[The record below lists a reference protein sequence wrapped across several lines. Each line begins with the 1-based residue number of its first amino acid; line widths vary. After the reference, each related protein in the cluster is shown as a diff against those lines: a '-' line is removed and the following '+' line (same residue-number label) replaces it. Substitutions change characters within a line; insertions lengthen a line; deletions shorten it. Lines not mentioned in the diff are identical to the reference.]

1 MAGPLEGTRII
12 DLGGIGPGPFAGM
25 LLADLGAE
33 VIRIARPGA
42 AEQLPVLQRGKTT
55 LEIDLKTAR
64 GRDVV
69 LDLVTTSDACFE
81 GFRPGV
87 AERIGIGPK
96 DVAARNPR
104 IIYGR
109 VTGWGQE
116 GPLAASAGHDLNY
129 IALTGVL
136 GMTGRRGGV
145 PAIPQNLLGDYAGGS
160 MLLVIGLLA
169 ALLETRSSGQGQVVD
184 AAMVDGAALLATLQY
199 GMHAA
204 GQLGPRGTNILDSGA
219 PFYDAYETADG
230 GYIALAAIEPQFYA
244 EMVRVLGLEPD
255 RFGRQMDTS
264 RWQELKPIVAAAVRK
279 RTRAAWEAAFAGV
292 DACFAPVLG
301 FDEAPRH
308 PHARA
313 RGAFLDRDGI
323 IQPAPAPRFS
333 RTPTAVQ
340 PTQPPERQVSAL
352 LAPLGYA
359 EQDLDDLRSSGVLR

>member
-1 MAGPLEGTRII
+1 MGGPLEGTRII
-12 DLGGIGPGPFAGM
+12 DLGGVGPGPFAGM

-33 VIRIARPGA
+33 VIRIVRPGTVD
-42 AEQLPVLQRGKTT
+42 QLPVLRRGKTT

-64 GRDVV
+64 GRDIV
-69 LDLVTTSDACFE
+69 LDLTATADACFE

-96 DVAARNPR
+96 DVTARNPR
-104 IIYGR
+104 IVYGR

-136 GMTGRRGGV
+136 GMTGRRGGP

-169 ALLETRSSGQGQVVD
+169 ALLEAQTSGQGQVVD

-199 GMHAA
+199 GMLAA

-219 PFYDAYETADG
+219 HFYDAYETADG

-244 EMVRVLGLEPD
+244 EMVRVLGLDAD
-255 RFGRQMDTS
+255 RFGRQMDAS
-264 RWQELKPIVAAAVRK
+264 RWQDLKPVVAAAVRS
-279 RTRAAWEAAFAGV
+279 RTRAEWEAAFAGV
-292 DACFAPVLG
+292 DACFAPVLD
-301 FDEAPRH
+301 FEEAPRH
-308 PHARA
+308 PHAVA
-313 RGAFLDRDGI
+313 RGSFLERDNI

-333 RTPTAVQ
+333 RTSAAVL
-340 PTQPPERQVSAL
+340 PAPAAGHPASAL
-352 LAPLGYA
+352 LGPLGYT
-359 EQDLDDLRSSGVLR
+359 EQDLDDLRSGGVLR